1 VASGAASG
9 SVLYLFHK
17 RGHLLFEK
25 DVGEDKLMEA
35 ALEAGADDVITHEDG
50 SIEVLTGPYEFARVK
65 AALEKAAFKAELAEV
80 TMKPSNET
88 ELSSDDAAKMQKML
102 DALESLDDVQ
112 DVYTTAV
119 LG

>member
-1 VASGAASG
+1 
-9 SVLYLFHK
+9 
-17 RGHLLFEK
+17 
-25 DVGEDKLMEA
+25 MEA

-50 SIEVLTGPYEFARVK
+50 SLEVLTGPYEFARVRS
-65 AALEKAAFKAELAEV
+65 ALEKAGFKAELAEV

-88 ELSSDDAAKMQKML
+88 ELSGEEAANMQKLL

-112 DVYTTAV
+112 DVYTTAS